1 MIFLDEHRDTF
12 LVQCIFFIIS
22 KIQELLDWS
31 YLFFNY
37 RILIYTYNWYLRT
50 KFSRENRFVQIDV
63 A

>member
-1 MIFLDEHRDTF
+1 MIFLDERRDTF
-12 LVQCIFFIIS
+12 FVQCIFFIS

>member
-1 MIFLDEHRDTF
+1 MIFLNERRDTF
-12 LVQCIFFIIS
+12 LVKCIFFIL
-22 KIQELLDWS
+22 KIQDLLDWS

-50 KFSRENRFVQIDV
+50 KFSRENRFVQIDM